1 MMTSFPESLSMTV
14 RCLQEQLAEDLKIL
28 DVRDVST
35 VTDYFVIATGNS
47 TPHLRAMAETLDRT
61 RKAEGMKDVRKTGG
75 TGSGWMV
82 RDFHEV
88 IVHLM
93 SSELREFYAL
103 EKLWSDGKTVSVTD
117 VSG

>member
-1 MMTSFPESLSMTV
+1 MTQVYPESLSMTLQ
-14 RCLQEQLAEDLKIL
+14 CLQDQLAEDLKVL

-47 TPHLRAMAETLDRT
+47 TPHLRAMAEALDRT
-61 RKAEGMKDVRKTGG
+61 RKEKGLKDIRKTGG

-93 SSELREFYAL
+93 SGELRDFYAL
-103 EKLWSDGKTVSVTD
+103 EKLWSDGKTIDPDSI
-117 VSG
+117 SS